1 MGLEHGVIVS
11 CGCRWF
17 LWHTY
22 FVREILCTKFKT
34 VFERITT
41 DLSDSLGKYFV
52 DLRLVSIIIYPW
64 KHSLFF
70 IFGQQCHFFNKIVHD
85 LIWWTERTKH
95 HSIRSRLL
103 FCAAVK
109 KSPNLSKLWIAF
121 HMIFVIW
128 YPRWPKCIPW
138 KFLLKIF
145 FSKRVKLKSRKSFFA
160 NVTLSQI
167 SRQMLLM
174 LVCKS
179 TK

>member
-1 MGLEHGVIVS
+1 MHKIQDGFWTYYHWSLGFTWQIF
-11 CGCRWF
+11 RWF
-17 LWHTY
+17 EISFNYNLSLKALPIFY
-22 FVREILCTKFKT
+22 FWPIE
-34 VFERITT
+34 
-41 DLSDSLGKYFV
+41 
-52 DLRLVSIIIYPW
+52 
-64 KHSLFF
+64 
-70 IFGQQCHFFNKIVHD
+70 CHFFNKIVHD

-103 FCAAVK
+103 FYAAVK

-121 HMIFVIW
+121 HTIFVIW

>member
-1 MGLEHGVIVS
+1 MHKIQDGFWTYYHWSLGFTWQIF
-11 CGCRWF
+11 RWF
-17 LWHTY
+17 EISFNYNLSLKALPIFY
-22 FVREILCTKFKT
+22 FWPTE
-34 VFERITT
+34 
-41 DLSDSLGKYFV
+41 
-52 DLRLVSIIIYPW
+52 
-64 KHSLFF
+64 
-70 IFGQQCHFFNKIVHD
+70 CHFFNKIVHD

-103 FCAAVK
+103 FYAAVK

-121 HMIFVIW
+121 HTIFVIW
-128 YPRWPKCIPW
+128 FPRWPKCIPW

-145 FSKRVKLKSRKSFFA
+145 FSKLVKLKSRKSFFA